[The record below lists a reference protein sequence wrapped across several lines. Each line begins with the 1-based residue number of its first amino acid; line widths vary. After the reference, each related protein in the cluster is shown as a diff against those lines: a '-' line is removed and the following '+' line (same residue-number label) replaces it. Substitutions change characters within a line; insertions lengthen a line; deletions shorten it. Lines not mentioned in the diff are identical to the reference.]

1 MIHCLRHQLYHRAVI
16 LPALALGQLMAEHDF
31 NMGQVA
37 VVFLMQGLLHAW
49 HAGTFCRHRNRG
61 FLRWKE

>member
-1 MIHCLRHQLYHRAVI
+1 MIHCLKRQLYHRAVI

-37 VVFLMQGLLHAW
+37 VVLLMQGLLHAW
-49 HAGTFCRHRNRG
+49 HAGTFCRR
-61 FLRWKE
+61 